1 MIELARQL
9 LADLELKCIPFFL
22 PSSTNHIDSEPL
34 PRSSEPFSGIPS
46 PQGMERIVSLV
57 SYSPQCPGI
66 WEPGTISAFP
76 SCFMASLG
84 VTVIFPNESNPS
96 TA

>member
-9 LADLELKCIPFFL
+9 LADLELKYIPFFL
-22 PSSTNHIDSEPL
+22 PSSTNYVVSDPL
-34 PRSSEPFSGIPS
+34 PRSREPFSGIPS
-46 PQGMERIVSLV
+46 PQGTERIVSLV

-66 WEPGTISAFP
+66 WKPGTISSFP
-76 SCFMASLG
+76 SCSVVSLG
-84 VTVIFPNESNPS
+84 VIVIFPNESDSS